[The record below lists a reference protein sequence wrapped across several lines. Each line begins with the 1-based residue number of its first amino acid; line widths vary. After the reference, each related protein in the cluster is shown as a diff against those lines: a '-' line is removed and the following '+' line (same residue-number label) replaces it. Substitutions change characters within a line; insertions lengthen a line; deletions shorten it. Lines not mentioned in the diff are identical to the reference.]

1 MTEPPEVPESVPAAT
16 DRWRWLAA
24 SFAVV
29 AVAALAF
36 AAFVLVRDDDR
47 VSRADMPA
55 MPMMSMD
62 VDAMRDH
69 CVAVHG
75 DEDWCAD
82 MADLMA
88 EHPGASTMPMQ
99 MRP

>member
-1 MTEPPEVPESVPAAT
+1 MTETEVFESSTPAAT
-16 DRWRWLAA
+16 DRWRWIATA
-24 SFAVV
+24 FAVV

-36 AAFVLVRDDDR
+36 ALVVLVRGDDSVAR
-47 VSRADMPA
+47 SGT

-75 DEDWCAD
+75 DEDWCAE
-82 MADLMA
+82 MARLMA
-88 EHPGASTMPMQ
+88 RHPGASTMPM
-99 MRP
+99 MTTP